1 MTAAAARAQEILK
14 CDHIRFAIHPI
25 DSYIALR
32 DNFKELLES
41 QPEVRVPHRPLLR
54 RRPPGSSAP
63 VRHRRIGA
71 RPPLTAA
78 RGRSRA
84 PCS

>member
-41 QPEVRVPHRPLLR
+41 QPEVRAPSIAASAAAASRALSPCDTAA
-54 RRPPGSSAP
+54 SAP
-63 VRHRRIGA
+63 A
-71 RPPLTAA
+71 RL
-78 RGRSRA
+78 
-84 PCS
+84 